1 MATTTQS
8 TQNKPVNEK
17 SMNKTKSRQGI
28 RFSSRSTILWIIA
41 ILWFVFTIFP
51 IWWMFNIVF
60 TDPGSPIALN
70 PRVYPSSLSAGYSN
84 ISLML
89 SESQF
94 LKSYLVSFAFAFLQ
108 IFGMLLVCSMAAYEF
123 ALFNFPGKN
132 ALFLIALSALM
143 VPFVVTLIPT
153 YRLVANLKWL
163 NSIQGL
169 AVPGIASAFGLFL
182 LRQFM
187 ESIPRELMDA
197 AEIDGASHFGV
208 YWNVA
213 IPLTSNGLITLGV
226 LGFMFAW
233 GNFLWPLVVNSKAA
247 WYTVSLAVTK
257 YMATQSWTPP
267 EITMTAALMAALPPI
282 IFYILLQRYIVQ
294 GIALTGLKG

>member
-1 MATTTQS
+1 M
-8 TQNKPVNEK
+8 
-17 SMNKTKSRQGI
+17 R
-28 RFSSRSTILWIIA
+28 RSITIGNLSKWVVA
-41 ILWFVFTIFP
+41 LVWFCVTVFP
-51 IWWMFNIVF
+51 IWWMFNVVF

-70 PRVYPSSLSAGYSN
+70 PRLYPSSIPAGIKN
-84 ISLML
+84 ISTVI

-94 LKSYLVSFAFAFLQ
+94 LRSYIVSSIFAIVQ
-108 IFGMLLVCSMAAYEF
+108 IVGMLLVCSMAAFEF
-123 ALFNFPGKN
+123 GLFKFPGKDG
-132 ALFLIALSALM
+132 LFLVALSALM
-143 VPFVVTLIPT
+143 VPSVVTLIPT
-153 YRLVANLKWL
+153 YRIVASLHWL

-187 ESIPRELMDA
+187 ENLPRELMDA

-213 IPLTSNGLITLGV
+213 LPLSSNGLITLSV

-233 GNFLWPLVVNSKAA
+233 GSFIWPLVVNTKAQ
-247 WYTVSLAVTK
+247 WYTVSLAVSK
-257 YMATQSWTPP
+257 YLSVQSWSPP
-267 EITMTAALMAALPPI
+267 EVTLTASFLAALPPV
-282 IFYILLQRYIVQ
+282 IFYIVLQRNIVQ